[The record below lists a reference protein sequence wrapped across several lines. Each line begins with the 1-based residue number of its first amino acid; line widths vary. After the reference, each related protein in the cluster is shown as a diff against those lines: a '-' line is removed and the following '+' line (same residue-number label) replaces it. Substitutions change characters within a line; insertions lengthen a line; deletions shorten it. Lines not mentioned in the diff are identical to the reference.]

1 MPATPTAP
9 RRGGFTLVEMLVVVA
24 IIGILVGLLLPAV
37 QSAREA
43 ARRHTCSSNLAQ
55 LGRAVVAFDGARGF
69 IPGWRNNVIS
79 STSINLA
86 NYSWPV
92 LILPN
97 IERRDVYTMMASTGS
112 NAAFTNTSNLY
123 IDLFICPS
131 SPPDS
136 MTVPFIQYAINSGTG
151 GSGTAG
157 CCKGDGVAFD
167 ATVARVSADYVSS
180 GDGLANTL
188 LFAEKCGP
196 AIVAGQWPNW
206 NNFFAAGNHNP
217 NSGTAA
223 WPGSTTATPGF
234 LLPGTAPTG
243 KVINTGSSTTTTG
256 GVNYIY
262 PSSQHPGGV
271 MVVFCDAH
279 TLFIRDSITPRVL
292 SQLMTS
298 KGNDTSP
305 SYVTGT
311 NPTNLSILNEA
322 DFK

>member
-1 MPATPTAP
+1 MHATPTAP

-43 ARRHTCSSNLAQ
+43 ARRNTCSSNLAQ
-55 LGRAVVAFDGARGF
+55 LGRAVVAFDGTRGF

-79 STSINLA
+79 ATNSG

-97 IERRDVYTMMASTGS
+97 IERRDAFISMSGTNVS
-112 NAAFTNTSNLY
+112 AAFNNTRNVF
-123 IDLFICPS
+123 IDIFVCPS

-136 MTVPFIQYAINSGTG
+136 QLDPVIQYAINSGTG
-151 GSGTAG
+151 GSGSAG
-157 CCKGDGVAFD
+157 CCRGDGVAFD

-188 LFAEKCGP
+188 LLSEKCGA
-196 AIVAGQWPNW
+196 AIPVGSWPWW
-206 NNFFAAGNHNP
+206 NNFFT
-217 NSGTAA
+217 SGSHVPRDHFTTTITA
-223 WPGSTTATPGF
+223 TTATPGF
-234 LLPGTAPTG
+234 LLATGSQTG
-243 KVINTGSSTTTTG
+243 KAINSGTNLATTG
-256 GVNYIY
+256 TNFVY
-262 PSSQHPGGV
+262 PSSQHPGGA

-279 TLFIRDSITPRVL
+279 TIFIRDSIAPRVL

-298 KGNDTSP
+298 KSSDTS
-305 SYVTGT
+305 STYNT
-311 NPTNLSILNEA
+311 TNLNYILSEG